1 MKRLFFQQVQIIGNQ
16 FVREEKMYE
25 CHECK
30 NEVYPNLQM
39 SFQFKMT
46 QKYKTNEG
54 LMKNPR
60 VSIRNRGVITFSEEN
75 EKPQQLVAFA
85 KSPTFYANLAILTLC
100 SLFAVEI

>member
-85 KSPTFYANLAILTLC
+85 KSTTFYANLAILTLC

>member
-1 MKRLFFQQVQIIGNQ
+1 VQIIGSQ

-46 QKYKTNEG
+46 QKYKTSEG
-54 LMKNPR
+54 LVKPR
-60 VSIRNRGVITFSEEN
+60 VNIRNRGVITFSEEN
-75 EKPQQLVAFA
+75 KKPQQLVALA
-85 KSPTFYANLAILTLC
+85 KSPTFYANLAILALC
-100 SLFAVEI
+100 ILFVIEM

>member
-1 MKRLFFQQVQIIGNQ
+1 MQIIGSQ

-39 SFQFKMT
+39 SFQFKIT

-54 LMKNPR
+54 LMKKPR
-60 VSIRNRGVITFSEEN
+60 VNIRNRGVITFSEEN
-75 EKPQQLVAFA
+75 KKPQQLVAFA
-85 KSPTFYANLAILTLC
+85 ESPSFYANLSILVVC
-100 SLFAVEI
+100 SLFVFEI